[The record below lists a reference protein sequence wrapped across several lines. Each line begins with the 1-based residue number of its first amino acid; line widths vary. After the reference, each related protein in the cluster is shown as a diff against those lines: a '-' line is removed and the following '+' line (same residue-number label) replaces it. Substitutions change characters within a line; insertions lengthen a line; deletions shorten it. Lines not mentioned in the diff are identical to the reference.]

1 MPMLGPDWLDPEQI
15 AATVGLIGVL
25 VIVFAECGL
34 LIGFFLPGDS
44 LLFATGLLVAT
55 GIFPQPLWLVCLLI
69 TLAAFFGNLV
79 GYWIG
84 RRWGTPLFDRPES
97 RLFRREYVDRTREFF
112 ERYGGLAIVLARF
125 TPIVRTFITAMAGI
139 AGMDFRRFAFFSA
152 IGAVLWGTGVT
163 VLGYFLGQI
172 PFVANNIE
180 LILIAMV
187 LLSVIPVG
195 IHWMQSRRTAT

>member
-1 MPMLGPDWLDPEQI
+1 MLGPDWLDPEQL

-25 VIVFAECGL
+25 IIVFAECGL

-55 GIFPQPLWLVCLLI
+55 GIFPQPIALVCVLI
-69 TLAAFFGNLV
+69 TIAAFVGNLT

-84 RRWGTPLFDRPES
+84 KRFGAPLFQRPES
-97 RLFRREYVDRTREFF
+97 RLFRQEYVASTSAFF
-112 ERYGGLAIVLARF
+112 AKYGGLAIVLARF

-139 AGMDFRRFAFFSA
+139 AGMEFRKFAVYSA

-163 VLGYFLGQI
+163 LLGYWLGQI
-172 PFVANNIE
+172 PFVENNIE
-180 LILIAMV
+180 LILIGMV
-187 LLSVIPVG
+187 LLSVIPPAV
-195 IHWMQSRRTAT
+195 HYLQTRRATA